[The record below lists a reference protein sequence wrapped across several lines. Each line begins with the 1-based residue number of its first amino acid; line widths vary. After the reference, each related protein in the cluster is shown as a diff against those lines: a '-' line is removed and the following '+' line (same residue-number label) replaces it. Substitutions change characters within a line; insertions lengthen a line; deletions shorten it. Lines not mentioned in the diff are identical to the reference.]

1 MDNTWQKM
9 YYDLKAD
16 SHRGTTPIKRKSK
29 QRPNKLPNGKPVI
42 MPYTIWRRSCIAWHT
57 PSDTAC
63 HQERSL

>member
-1 MDNTWQKM
+1 M

-16 SHRGTTPIKRKSK
+16 SLRERNSYQKEKEIDAATK
-29 QRPNKLPNGKPVI
+29 QTAEWETLI
-42 MPYTIWRRSCIAWHT
+42 MPYTIGRRSCIAWHT